1 MCKESR
7 QVCPGPWHTFLCK
20 NCQVWD
26 PIYMFKIFKQVL
38 IFTKL
43 GILSQLVRFILGCE
57 IGKRSIVTFWY
68 ILVHFSG
75 MLAWFGLPMGIL
87 AWLHLISSTWLNQS
101 PLRCYLSIP
110 KGSIISKY
118 IACQYTA
125 QWFCM
130 LTASILETHCV
141 LAILTTS
148 SPQNQSNCEFVN
160 SPEVTGINCCKLL
173 FNLHVLYCSLY

>member
-1 MCKESR
+1 MCQESR
-7 QVCPGPWHTFLCK
+7 QVWPGPWHTFLCK
-20 NCQVWD
+20 NCQVWH

-43 GILSQLVRFILGCE
+43 GILSQLVTFILSRE
-57 IGKRSIVTFWY
+57 IGKRLIVTFWY

-75 MLAWFGLPMGIL
+75 MPAWFGLPMGIL

-110 KGSIISKY
+110 KGSITSKY

-130 LTASILETHCV
+130 LTASIFETHCA
-141 LAILTTS
+141 LAIYWLLHQLKT
-148 SPQNQSNCEFVN
+148 NQIVSLSIVQKSLELIIVN
-160 SPEVTGINCCKLL
+160 Y
-173 FNLHVLYCSLY
+173 NLYVLYCSLY